1 MAPSRAPL
9 KAGEFTVLPLTVP
22 GVPSFPQQTTH
33 FLYIRP
39 HAPKIPDENAPRSLF
54 ASNLPIDAT
63 ESSLRALFA
72 KQLGGAR
79 IERVEI
85 EGVRPKKSTRGTAIS
100 AKAGKK
106 RKRGAEP
113 SLGDIGLPDTWDA
126 EILSSGSGAVLVF
139 VDKASAELAMKEIAR
154 LAKKKAEVMWA
165 SDISLGVE
173 RYRTHHE
180 LTFPARD
187 VLQATVNGYL
197 TQFSA
202 MEVARAKALKQAR
215 SVPDD
220 DGFITV
226 TKGGRAGPA
235 KLEEAQAAA
244 EKLKERQKPPKDFYR
259 FQTREKKKEDAERL
273 KREFQED
280 RKRVERM
287 RARRGKIRPES

>member
-1 MAPSRAPL
+1 MLDRISRREVIGERARFRGGSSHAAGDEVMKRRWDKQSQEGRQAGGEDSAARRQNFCAAQPPKLQPTHQDTPHTMAPSRAPL

-173 RYRTHHE
+173 SECPCFSFANYG
-180 LTFPARD
+180 
-187 VLQATVNGYL
+187 AT
-197 TQFSA
+197 
-202 MEVARAKALKQAR
+202 
-215 SVPDD
+215 
-220 DGFITV
+220 
-226 TKGGRAGPA
+226 
-235 KLEEAQAAA
+235 
-244 EKLKERQKPPKDFYR
+244 
-259 FQTREKKKEDAERL
+259 
-273 KREFQED
+273 
-280 RKRVERM
+280 
-287 RARRGKIRPES
+287 